1 MRPSLFWSR
10 VKASSNGVDGVP
22 MPRKPRI
29 LIDGMAVHVVQRGVD
44 RAATFF
50 TAEDYLLYLELLREV
65 SELFELRVHS
75 YCLMTN
81 HIHLLVTPG
90 HADDLSPAMKRLTQI
105 YVQRINRLYCR
116 SGPLW
121 SGRFKTALVGTDR
134 YLLSCYRYIE
144 LNPVR
149 AKMVSDPSDYPWS
162 SYKFN
167 AGLCPSSLIRTHEA
181 YLGLGPDSAS
191 RAQAY
196 QALFQETLTRE
207 VVKHIRD
214 TTSQGVPMGDSSFIS
229 QIEQMVGRRLAL
241 RSVGRPPRID
251 MLRQK

>member
-1 MRPSLFWSR
+1 
-10 VKASSNGVDGVP
+10 

-29 LIDGMAVHVVQRGVD
+29 LIDGMAVHIVQRGVD

-65 SELFELRVHS
+65 SDLFDLRVHA

-81 HIHLLVTPG
+81 HIHLLLTPTQSEN
-90 HADDLSPAMKRLTQI
+90 LSPAMKRLTQI
-105 YVQRINRLYCR
+105 YVQRINRLYSR

-121 SGRFKTALVGTDR
+121 AGRYKTALVGTDR

-149 AKMVSDPSDYPWS
+149 AKMVSDPSQYPWS

-167 AGLCPSSLIRTHEA
+167 AGLCPSSLVTPHEA
-181 YLGLGPDSAS
+181 FLGLGSDSAG

-207 VVKHIRD
+207 VVKHIRE

-229 QIEQMVGRRLAL
+229 QIEKMVGRRLAL
-241 RSVGRPPRID
+241 RSVGRQPRIET
-251 MLRQK
+251 LRQK